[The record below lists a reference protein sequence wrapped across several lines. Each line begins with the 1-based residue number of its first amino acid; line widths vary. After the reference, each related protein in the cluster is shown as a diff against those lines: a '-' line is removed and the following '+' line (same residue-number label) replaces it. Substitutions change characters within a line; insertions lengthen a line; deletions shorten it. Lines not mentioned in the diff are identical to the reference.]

1 MKPAP
6 VQDLFGPPAEPVD
19 APRTK
24 PDAVLPASASEEAR
38 QLGLLRPQALW
49 LGTSSWHFPGWA
61 GLVYDRMASEGVLAK
76 SGLVALSGHPL
87 INAAGIDRSFYAP
100 VPEKD
105 YARYAAQVHEAFR
118 FVVKGPNVVTDAFL
132 RDPRGRA
139 LMPNE
144 NFLRVAPA
152 VKDFVEPC
160 IRGLGL
166 KAGPLVFQFSPVG
179 KGYTRDPN
187 AFAEKL
193 DTFLGALPHEVA
205 GVRPLYAV
213 EVRDPELLVPSFV
226 NALKSHGVRYCVGF
240 HARMPSLKSQLPV
253 LRALWPG
260 PLVVRWTL
268 HAGFG
273 YNEAKSKYEPFN
285 QLVDED
291 LPTRAALADLI
302 GKVLGAGEKVYL
314 TANNKAEGS
323 APLTLMKLLQALLAR
338 GRAPG

>member
-1 MKPAP
+1 MKTATTLA
-6 VQDLFGPPAEPVD
+6 DLFGDEPVQLD
-19 APRTK
+19 SSRAK
-24 PDAVLPASASEEAR
+24 PDAVLPASPSEESR
-38 QLGLLRPQALW
+38 QLGVLRPSALW
-49 LGTSSWHFPGWA
+49 IGTSSWHFPGWA
-61 GLVYDRMASEGVLAK
+61 GLVYDRRVSEGVLAK
-76 SGLVALSGHPL
+76 SGLVALSGHPF

-100 VPEKD
+100 VPQKD

-118 FVVKGPNVVTDAFL
+118 FIVKGPNAVTDAFV

-144 NFLRVAPA
+144 HFLKSEPA
-152 VKDFVEPC
+152 IRDFIEPC
-160 IRGLGL
+160 VRGLGL

-179 KGYTRDPN
+179 KGYTRDPD
-187 AFAEKL
+187 AFAERL
-193 DTFLGALPHEVA
+193 HNFLRALPHEVA

-226 NALKSHGVRYCVGF
+226 QVLKEHGARYCVGF

-273 YNEAKSKYEPFN
+273 YNEAKAKYEPFD

-291 LPTRAALADLI
+291 LPTREALADLI
-302 GKVLGAGEKVYL
+302 SKVLGAGEKVYL

-323 APLTLMKLLQALLAR
+323 APLTLMKLLHALLER
-338 GRAPG
+338 LKK